1 MRRMLLPDDYCMY
14 VPRLPRPRVPF
25 EVGIALLLLV
35 LCVLYGLV
43 FGAMVYVS
51 VQEQVIGP
59 HTHAPGLASQPH
71 FHSPA
76 EWALLLCPTLIAG
89 VGTLAS
95 LRYLVA
101 RACRRWATR
110 SSARWA

>member
-1 MRRMLLPDDYCMY
+1 MRLMLLPDDYCMP
-14 VPRLPRPRVPF
+14 VPRPPRPRVPF
-25 EVGIALLLLV
+25 EVGMALLILA

-51 VQEQVIGP
+51 VQEQVVSP
-59 HTHAPGLASQPH
+59 HVHAPGLAGLPH

-76 EWALLLCPTLIAG
+76 EWALLLFPTVIAWS
-89 VGTLAS
+89 GTLSS

-101 RACRRWATR
+101 RARRR
-110 SSARWA
+110 L